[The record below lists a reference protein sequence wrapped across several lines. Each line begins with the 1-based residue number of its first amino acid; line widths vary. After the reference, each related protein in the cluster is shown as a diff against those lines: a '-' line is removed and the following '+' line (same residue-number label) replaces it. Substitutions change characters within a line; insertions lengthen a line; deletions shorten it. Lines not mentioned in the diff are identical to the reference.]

1 MSCVRDSLPNQIIS
15 YWQHL
20 TLGVFTLYVGKS
32 QKYGRNGAP
41 PPLLLSI
48 NFLFKSCFQYICIQ
62 IIKFTKHAERLVWH
76 HKLPGRFTEMKV
88 KKKPTKNPTCV
99 DVKPPSRGFDQ
110 HQLPYVRERLLCF
123 CYIQRL
129 FTFTAAEEV
138 HTSSLKTVEII
149 RVFFFSSFLTTDFLP
164 CLPDLSQS
172 DADAVVLINLTNTE
186 VTCFTSCLLAVI
198 CQEWVTPSHT
208 GSRPSAP
215 VVTVISVWWTL
226 WRHQAKGKL
235 SSRQDNWRW
244 SLRN

>member
-1 MSCVRDSLPNQIIS
+1 MGERGAAGSVELFSPVHWALITQAEQQRMSCVRDSLPNQIIS

-20 TLGVFTLYVGKS
+20 TLGVFTLHVGKS

-149 RVFFFSSFLTTDFLP
+149 RVFFFPHFSPRTF
-164 CLPDLSQS
+164 CRVCQIWANQMRMLSCS
-172 DADAVVLINLTNTE
+172 
-186 VTCFTSCLLAVI
+186 
-198 CQEWVTPSHT
+198 
-208 GSRPSAP
+208 
-215 VVTVISVWWTL
+215 
-226 WRHQAKGKL
+226 
-235 SSRQDNWRW
+235 
-244 SLRN
+244 